1 MPDDPRAPELL
12 DAVARWLRDELP
24 GQLAPGQGAAFHVRV
39 AAHAVETAAREIR
52 GGAATDGAAAHR
64 LRELLG
70 RDRDDDADTAALEA
84 ELVARLRDGRQRTDD
99 PPLIDHLWQT
109 TLAKLAIDQPGYA
122 PYRRELARRRES

>member
-1 MPDDPRAPELL
+1 MPDDPHAPELL

-24 GQLAPGQGAAFHVRV
+24 GQLAPGSGAAFHARV
-39 AAHAVETAAREIR
+39 AAHAVETVAREIR
-52 GGAATDGAAAHR
+52 DGAAADGAAAQR

-70 RDRDDDADTAALEA
+70 RAGGDGADAAALEA

-99 PPLIDHLWQT
+99 PALIDHLWQT

-122 PYRRELARRRES
+122 PYRRELARRGDS